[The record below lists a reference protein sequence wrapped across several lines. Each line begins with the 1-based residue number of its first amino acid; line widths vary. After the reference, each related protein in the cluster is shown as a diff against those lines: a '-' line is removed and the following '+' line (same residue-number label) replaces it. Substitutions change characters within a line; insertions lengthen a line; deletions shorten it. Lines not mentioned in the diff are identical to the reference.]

1 MILIF
6 INYSRDKCELENLI
20 CEKWILTLI
29 EMAGLFNF
37 VDPDDTVDVDMP
49 IKEVV
54 VEALKCLCNIAFNSE
69 VARALCAHTSI
80 AQGLVARLRSYKEIS
95 FKEDIMLFDMK
106 LLFILTALRHD
117 IKSKIKDELH
127 GMDYLISCLNEL
139 VIEATDS
146 SESDVAGSSVEG
158 VHNCF
163 LKVILFMHLIIITTL
178 TNN

>member
-1 MILIF
+1 MFSVFMNI
-6 INYSRDKCELENLI
+6 SRDKCELESLI

-37 VDPDDTVDVDMP
+37 VDPDDTMDVDMP
-49 IKEVV
+49 IKEIV
-54 VEALKCLCNIAFNSE
+54 VEALKCLCNLAFNSE

-106 LLFILTALRHD
+106 LLFILTALRND
-117 IKSKIKDELH
+117 IKIKIKDELH

-139 VIEATDS
+139 VIEA
-146 SESDVAGSSVEG
+146 SDNECDMAGSSAVVEG

-163 LKVILFMHLIIITTL
+163 LGVMSLFYNIF
-178 TNN
+178 